1 MKFVLA
7 LYNSFLKIG
16 LNSDKENMLIIKMWS
31 NLTRILI
38 YSLAK
43 FVLEHGFEESFA
55 LKIL

>member
-1 MKFVLA
+1 MKFVIA

-31 NLTRILI
+31 NLTRVLT

-43 FVLEHGFEESFA
+43 FVLEDGFEESFA

>member
-1 MKFVLA
+1 MKFVIA

-16 LNSDKENMLIIKMWS
+16 LNSDKENMLIIKI
-31 NLTRILI
+31 N

-43 FVLEHGFEESFA
+43 FVLEDGFEESFA